1 MVLNMLST
9 ASMIKL
15 GKVTSN
21 FMTWMTPTN
30 IKLEKRARFI
40 VSNLCNVS
48 EEEADELLTENN
60 YNIQAVVSKYRK

>member
-1 MVLNMLST
+1 MLST

-21 FMTWMTPTN
+21 FMTWMQPTN

-40 VSNLCNVS
+40 VSNLCKTT
-48 EEEADELLTENN
+48 EEEADKLLTENN
-60 YNIQAVVSKYRK
+60 YNIQAVVEKYRK